1 MILRNQRVQP
11 TDTDP
16 QPKWFNSPVIC
27 HNGNLTHIRNHIP
40 SLSGAGLAWLKRIIS
55 FPGRIDD

>member
-16 QPKWFNSPVIC
+16 QPKWFNSPVTC
-27 HNGNLTHIRNHIP
+27 HNGNLTDIRNHIP
-40 SLSGAGLAWLKRIIS
+40 VFERRGFGLTQSG
-55 FPGRIDD
+55 